1 MTQLTSRRTFLLNS
15 SVLLAGAPFA
25 RWFDIATVLQGAE
38 VVADTATGRVR
49 GVAADGVNVF
59 KGIPYGGSTAGANR
73 FMPPLA
79 PAPWTGVRDAL
90 AFGPSAPQSR
100 PGRARPA
107 DESED
112 CLVLNVF
119 TPALGDGRKRPVMVW
134 LHGGGFSSGSGS
146 AWLYD
151 GANLARRHDVVVVTI
166 NHRLNAFGFTHLAE
180 MAGPEFA
187 SAGAVGLLDIVA
199 ALRWVKVHAERFGG
213 DPELVT
219 VFGQSGGGRKVAT
232 LMAMPDAAGLFHR
245 AIIQSGALLRLT
257 TPDDA
262 SRATRAL
269 FNELGLRPGQVR
281 ELQNVSVERL
291 LAANA
296 VVTRNIPLS
305 EVGAT
310 ANTPAVDG
318 HVIPHHPW
326 DPAAP
331 ALSAG
336 IPLLIG
342 YTRTEETAYQRPTDA
357 AISMSAGEMR
367 ARVAQRLGQDPSAVI
382 AAYAEAHPDAT
393 PWDLNILIATDHP
406 RGTHAREVAR
416 RKAVAGGAA
425 AFFYRFDWET
435 PEGGLVYDPLLD
447 PPPPVVPGGRMRS
460 PHTMEIPFVFDNTAT
475 AGPLIS
481 KMSAAQ
487 ELAAR
492 MSEAWTTFART
503 GDPNTP
509 RLPRWPRYAAET
521 RHTMLFNDD
530 SRVVADPDKGPRLA
544 MELVLGLP

>member
-1 MTQLTSRRTFLLNS
+1 
-15 SVLLAGAPFA
+15 
-25 RWFDIATVLQGAE
+25 
-38 VVADTATGRVR
+38 
-49 GVAADGVNVF
+49 
-59 KGIPYGGSTAGANR
+59 
-73 FMPPLA
+73 
-79 PAPWTGVRDAL
+79 
-90 AFGPSAPQSR
+90 
-100 PGRARPA
+100 
-107 DESED
+107 
-112 CLVLNVF
+112 
-119 TPALGDGRKRPVMVW
+119 
-134 LHGGGFSSGSGS
+134 
-146 AWLYD
+146 
-151 GANLARRHDVVVVTI
+151 
-166 NHRLNAFGFTHLAE
+166 
-180 MAGPEFA
+180 
-187 SAGAVGLLDIVA
+187 
-199 ALRWVKVHAERFGG
+199 
-213 DPELVT
+213 VT

-269 FNELGLRPGQVR
+269 FDELGLRPGQVR
-281 ELQNVSVERL
+281 ELQNVPVETL

-296 VVTRNIPLS
+296 VVTRTIPAR
-305 EVGAT
+305 EPGAT

-357 AISMSAGEMR
+357 AMAMSADEMR

-382 AAYAEAHPDAT
+382 AAYTEAHPDAT

-406 RGTHAREVAR
+406 RGTYARELAR
-416 RKAVAGGAA
+416 RKAVAGGAP

-435 PEGGLVYDPLLD
+435 PEGGLVYDALLD

-460 PHTMEIPFVFDNTAT
+460 PHTMEIPFVFDNMST

-481 KMSAAQ
+481 KMPTAQ
-487 ELAAR
+487 VLASR

-503 GDPNTP
+503 GDPNTA
-509 RLPRWPRYAAET
+509 RLPRWPSYAAET

-530 SRVVADPDKGPRLA
+530 CRVVADPDKGPRLA
-544 MELVLGLP
+544 MEQVLGLAVSDGPARR